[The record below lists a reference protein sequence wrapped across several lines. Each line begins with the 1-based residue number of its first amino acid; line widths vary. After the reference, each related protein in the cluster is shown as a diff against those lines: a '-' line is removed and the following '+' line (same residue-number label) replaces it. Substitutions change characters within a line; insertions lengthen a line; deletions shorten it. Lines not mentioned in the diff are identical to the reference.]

1 GWVWATCG
9 DSSDPVQIKSIEVS
23 PDPPQAGKNMTVTAK
38 GTLKGR
44 LEEGAYAD
52 VVVKLGLIKL
62 LSRRIDICEEA
73 RANNVS
79 LQCPV
84 EDGEH
89 EVTHTVELPREIPP
103 AKFNVHLNAF
113 TAEDADLM
121 CLDLSIDF

>member
-1 GWVWATCG
+1 
-9 DSSDPVQIKSIEVS
+9 VQ
-23 PDPPQAGKNMTVTAK
+23 
-38 GTLKGR
+38 
-44 LEEGAYAD
+44 EGAYAD

-121 CLDLSIDF
+121 CLDLSIDFRKH

>member
-1 GWVWATCG
+1 
-9 DSSDPVQIKSIEVS
+9 
-23 PDPPQAGKNMTVTAK
+23 M
-38 GTLKGR
+38 
-44 LEEGAYAD
+44 
-52 VVVKLGLIKL
+52 
-62 LSRRIDICEEA
+62 
-73 RANNVS
+73 S

-121 CLDLSIDF
+121 CLDLSIDFRKH